1 MENLEFR
8 FLTTLVFTAIF
19 GAFGIYHLLSYLML
33 RQRILLHYCIVIFGL
48 ALHWSLSFFIHGSYG
63 DSMAVFAD
71 KASLTTAMITTFGLL
86 MFTRDYLNIT
96 SGRYPGLSKAYHFF
110 MIVVAGLPLLHWA
123 NNLITRSMGLN
134 DIIVMLA
141 AIIAMATI
149 FLNIFSGFQLFR
161 AQKFNRY
168 YLYSYAPILL
178 AALMYISTWLLQR
191 WYSFNTEGIV
201 LTTSVLITFQ
211 LILFSL
217 LLGFKYKSMEAESM
231 RIQREANRKLEFEVD
246 RQTKDLQIANN
257 ALEIQNEELAKVN
270 ELKNKL
276 FSILSHDVRAPL
288 NNISVV
294 ISMVEDQL
302 ADDELKPIIEK
313 LNLEISDKIDM
324 VNGLLQWS
332 YGQLEGVE
340 LNTGKCNIYELFEN
354 LQDEFD
360 RTATAKNISI
370 VHEVSCPEID
380 SDDTIL
386 QVILRNLISNAIKF
400 SHKGQKIVL
409 WSNQD
414 SGHIDIGVKDFGTGM
429 DTSWFSRLEHG
440 DKPQSTKGTL
450 GEKGT
455 GFGLLIVKDFVEIL
469 GGELICE
476 SQKDEGTNFI
486 LRFPFNS

>member
-1 MENLEFR
+1 
-8 FLTTLVFTAIF
+8 
-19 GAFGIYHLLSYLML
+19 
-33 RQRILLHYCIVIFGL
+33 
-48 ALHWSLSFFIHGSYG
+48 
-63 DSMAVFAD
+63 
-71 KASLTTAMITTFGLL
+71 
-86 MFTRDYLNIT
+86 
-96 SGRYPGLSKAYHFF
+96 
-110 MIVVAGLPLLHWA
+110 
-123 NNLITRSMGLN
+123 
-134 DIIVMLA
+134 
-141 AIIAMATI
+141 
-149 FLNIFSGFQLFR
+149 
-161 AQKFNRY
+161 
-168 YLYSYAPILL
+168 
-178 AALMYISTWLLQR
+178 
-191 WYSFNTEGIV
+191 
-201 LTTSVLITFQ
+201 
-211 LILFSL
+211 
-217 LLGFKYKSMEAESM
+217 MEAESM
-231 RIQREANRKLEFEVD
+231 RIQREANRKLESEVD